1 MIYIAHPLRG
11 DVEGNK
17 KKVTEIMQGIL
28 EKEILAISPVHA
40 FGYVDPEG
48 PQRRVMTECIRLLE
62 RCTDLWV
69 YGDAESISN
78 STGVMAEVAYAR
90 AVGIPVTFKNEDT
103 ARAMEQSEKRII
115 TRTNSGG
122 EVI

>member
-69 YGDAESISN
+69 YGDAESIRN
-78 STGVMAEVAYAR
+78 STGVVTEIAYAR
-90 AVGIPVTFKNEDT
+90 AVGIPVVYKDESTV
-103 ARAMEQSEKRII
+103 RAMESKAAMMIYKGCNPQW
-115 TRTNSGG
+115 
-122 EVI
+122 

>member
-62 RCTDLWV
+62 RRTDLWV

-78 STGVMAEVAYAR
+78 STGVTAEVAYAR
-90 AVGIPVTFKNEDT
+90 AVGIPVVYKDESTV
-103 ARAMEQSEKRII
+103 RAMESKATMMIYKGCNPQ
-115 TRTNSGG
+115 
-122 EVI
+122 